1 MLALLVTGHGHFAS
15 GLNSSLEFIA
25 GAHSNVALVDFEQEH
40 SFEQLKQNIHN
51 ALDKLTGYEG
61 VLILSDLR
69 GGSPFQAA
77 VECKYERPQQIIEVV
92 AGTNLPLLVAC
103 AMMSSVFETPS
114 ELADAMIAE
123 GKNSMIRFEFSGK

>member
-25 GAHSNVALVDFEQEH
+25 GAQSNVALVDFEPAQSYEA
-40 SFEQLKQNIHN
+40 LKKNIN
-51 ALDKLTGYEG
+51 DALDGLQEYAG

-77 VECKYERPQQIIEVV
+77 VECKYERAQQKIEVV

-103 AMMSSVFETPS
+103 ATMSSVFETPA
-114 ELADAMIAE
+114 ELADAMISE
-123 GKNSMIRFEFSGK
+123 GKDSMIRFEFSGK

>member
-1 MLALLVTGHGHFAS
+1 MLALLVTGHGHFAT

-25 GAHSNVALVDFEQEH
+25 GAQSNVALVDFEPAH
-40 SFEQLKQNIHN
+40 SYEQLKRNIHH
-51 ALDKLTGYEG
+51 ALDGLKEYEG

-77 VECKYERPQQIIEVV
+77 VECKCERPQQMIEVV

-103 AMMSSVFETPS
+103 ATMTSVFETPA
-114 ELADAMIAE
+114 ELADTMIAE
-123 GKNSMIRFEFSGK
+123 GKESMIRFEFSGK